1 MGRAGRPQDLR
12 AWRCAIYSGLRLAEK
27 HPVVHN
33 LVISNVPGPP
43 VPIYFMGA
51 LVEAMYPLGPIFHG
65 AGLNITVISSNGQL
79 HVGIIALRRGRPPTS
94 GTSPSTCPTSSRRCA
109 TACGAAPSRL
119 D

>member
-1 MGRAGRPQDLR
+1 MRV
-12 AWRCAIYSGLRLAEK
+12 YSGLRLAEK

-51 LVEAMYPLGPIFHG
+51 RVEAMYPLGPVFHG
-65 AGLNITVISSNGQL
+65 AGLNITVISSNGRV
-79 HVGIIALRRGRPPTS
+79 HVGLIACQEAVPHPWDLARHFATELASLRD
-94 GTSPSTCPTSSRRCA
+94 
-109 TACGAAPSRL
+109 AAEHPAMAV